1 MHLHVTLLVHLHL
14 TDNRHLLKGSTI
26 YRYCCQHY
34 HNLKNSMQ
42 VQHHLADP
50 LGDLLVEI
58 VHVNLLGIALPINGI
73 ISSQVLRPT
82 WRGT

>member
-1 MHLHVTLLVHLHL
+1 
-14 TDNRHLLKGSTI
+14 
-26 YRYCCQHY
+26 
-34 HNLKNSMQ
+34 MQ